1 MKLFL
6 DFFPI
11 IVFFAGFKLADIYV
25 ATGAAIAATIAVMIY
40 QWLTKRPIEP
50 MQWVGLAIIV
60 VFGGATI
67 FFKDENFIK
76 WKPTVLYWCFAVA
89 LLVSAYAL
97 GKNLMRSLMG
107 KQMTLPEAVWSK
119 LNLLWAAYFI
129 VMGII
134 NLFVAYT
141 YSTETWVNFKLFG
154 SLGLTLAFIV
164 SQAMYLGRY
173 AQTKSDN

>member
-25 ATGAAIAATIAVMIY
+25 ATGAAIAATVAVMVF
-40 QWLTKRPIEP
+40 QWVSKRPIEP

-60 VFGGATI
+60 LFGGATI

-76 WKPTVLYWCFAVA
+76 WKPTVLYWCFAMA
-89 LLVSAYAL
+89 LLVSAYVMK
-97 GKNLMRSLMG
+97 KNLMRSLMG
-107 KQMTLPEAVWSK
+107 KQMTLPDAVWGK
-119 LNLLWAAYFI
+119 LNLIWSAYFV

-134 NLFVAYT
+134 NLFVAFT
-141 YSTETWVNFKLFG
+141 YPTETWVNFKLFG
-154 SLGLTLAFIV
+154 SLGLTLAFIIA
-164 SQAMYLGRY
+164 QAMYLGRY
-173 AQTKSDN
+173 AQTNGDS